1 MRTILPFFLVC
12 VCFALGQPASAQTE
26 GMTLFGWSLYG
37 QTDGA
42 AYLDWVLP
50 EESLSVKAEIIKCL
64 DAKAASHPTPE
75 ELQTSLDTLIKS
87 CKERGKAL

>member
-1 MRTILPFFLVC
+1 MRTMLPFFLVC
-12 VCFALGQPASAQTE
+12 GLFAFAQPAQAEE

-50 EESLSVKAEIIKCL
+50 DESIAVKAQISKCL
-64 DAKAASHPTPE
+64 DAKAASQPTPE

-87 CKERGKAL
+87 CKARVKAL